1 MTSGT
6 MESNSAKPDAL
17 PASARLNQQSPRDV
31 GTKFNG
37 LLGGAIFVATFG
49 VFFLEH
55 SAIAAVNGWWFDEL
69 FSIWS
74 SNPAEPFSA
83 IFLGRIEPDTT
94 PPLYGSLLYW
104 ARTLIKDDR
113 QAIFVLNT
121 SAILIAAIAVIF
133 SGRKAGF
140 SRLAVAT
147 SIAFLLSGPVLR
159 FVSEARPY
167 APAMALAFVTSWFSA
182 LAILV
187 PRARP
192 GPTSFALLGTV
203 AGLTHIYAAL
213 LCGSF
218 AAALVLLAVIW
229 RRSDLMAS
237 GLSLGFSAT
246 LVLSIW
252 LALWLPFHSL
262 ENLYWMKLSYATV
275 VSALWEAKQ
284 LAIGPHLLI
293 ALIALLAFGV
303 LWPTTRM
310 LTSAF
315 LVAFSIFLFL
325 PLLISL
331 KQPIILGRY
340 WLQGTPAI
348 IVLIALLARTWLF
361 DGISSRRWHPV
372 PIAGAF
378 AAVAFLTISDAT
390 GFIIAR
396 AFTAAKPIW
405 KGALVVAPLARDCP
419 TASVHV
425 NGFIPLF
432 AYTSQIPDPVFADA
446 REPATDPI
454 KPADSKCPVLGWA
467 EEPHPADFMHRA
479 TDEDLLRLL
488 KVGASP
494 SQVEILRH
502 PTGFVILRRAR

>member
-1 MTSGT
+1 MH
-6 MESNSAKPDAL
+6 
-17 PASARLNQQSPRDV
+17 
-31 GTKFNG
+31 G
-37 LLGGAIFVATFG
+37 LSKSDDDSRVLMLGGVIFAAAFW
-49 VFFLEH
+49 VFLLEH

-74 SNPAEPFSA
+74 SNPAEPFFA
-83 IFLGRIEPDTT
+83 IFMGRIEPDTT

-104 ARTLIKDDR
+104 ARTIIKDDR

-121 SAILIAAIAVIF
+121 SAILIAAVAVIL
-133 SGRKAGF
+133 SARKAGF
-140 SRLAVAT
+140 SRLAVMT

-167 APAMALAFVTSWFSA
+167 APAMALAFVTSWFSG

-187 PRARP
+187 PRACR
-192 GPTSFALLGTV
+192 GPTSFALLGIL

-218 AAALVLLAVIW
+218 AAALVSLAVIW
-229 RRSDLMAS
+229 RRFDLMVS
-237 GLSLGFSAT
+237 GLSLGISAT

-293 ALIALLAFGV
+293 ALIALLTFGT

-310 LTSAF
+310 LTLAF
-315 LVAFSIFLFL
+315 LIAFAIFLFL

-331 KQPIILGRY
+331 KQPIIFGRY

-348 IVLIALLARTWLF
+348 IVLVALLARTWLF
-361 DGISSRRWHPV
+361 DGISQRSHLV
-372 PIAGAF
+372 PIASAS
-378 AAVAFLTISDAT
+378 AAVAFLTVSDAT
-390 GFIIAR
+390 GFITAR
-396 AFTAAKPIW
+396 AFTTAKPIW

-432 AYTSQIPDPVFADA
+432 AYTSQIPDAVFADA
-446 REPATDPI
+446 REPATDLVN
-454 KPADSKCPVLGWA
+454 PADSKCPVLGWA
-467 EEPHPADFMHRA
+467 EEPHPADFMRRA
-479 TDEDLLRLL
+479 TDEDLMKVL
-488 KVGASP
+488 KVGASAL
-494 SQVEILRH
+494 QVEILRH